1 MQNLKYPKKKVF
13 LSDVDIKNV
22 KLFVDSSD
30 NRFVLNIANEGFN
43 VKGTNPGAD
52 YNVPTATK
60 VQKGINYLSRTVS

>member
-30 NRFVLNIANEGFN
+30 NRFVLNIANEGLN
-43 VKGTNPGAD
+43 VKGTNPGSGYD
-52 YNVPTATK
+52 VPAERK
-60 VQKGINYLSRTVS
+60 FKRVSTT